1 MPNMISIKAGT
12 IEVQAE
18 LNNTRTAKSI
28 LRILPIKATISTWG
42 DEIYFDIPL
51 NMEIEDGRE
60 VVEMGDVAYW
70 PDGPSLCLFFGR
82 TPASRGD
89 EIRAASSVTI
99 LGRIIGDPKVLRAV
113 RSGAGITVEKVIPA
127 LPPLC
132 PRVGLEVKPCQ
143 SWAEPD
149 PLPGRSMMNPLMTL
163 A

>member
-1 MPNMISIKAGT
+1 MPNMISIKSGA

-82 TPASRGD
+82 TPTSRGD
-89 EIRAASSVTI
+89 EIRAASPVTI
-99 LGRIIGDPKVLRAV
+99 LGRILGDPKVLKSV
-113 RSGAGITVEKVIPA
+113 GSGAAITVEKVIPA
-127 LPPLC
+127 LPPSA
-132 PRVGLEVKPCQ
+132 RESGSK
-143 SWAEPD
+143 
-149 PLPGRSMMNPLMTL
+149 
-163 A
+163 